1 MARCTLALR
10 SHCASD
16 DDDGDGDCD
25 DGGDFP
31 PLNIISGGLAKDGD
45 AEEEEHPVVL
55 AQEMMKKGI

>member
-25 DGGDFP
+25 DGDESDVAF
-31 PLNIISGGLAKDGD
+31 I
-45 AEEEEHPVVL
+45 VL
-55 AQEMMKKGI
+55 MSSATQGARPCENLTNSESL

>member
-10 SHCASD
+10 SHRASD
-16 DDDGDGDCD
+16 DDD
-25 DGGDFP
+25 GDFP

-45 AEEEEHPVVL
+45 AEDEEHPVVL

>member
-1 MARCTLALR
+1 MVPDHWSNDAMVSMDRHGL
-10 SHCASD
+10 D
-16 DDDGDGDCD
+16 DD

-45 AEEEEHPVVL
+45 AEDEEHSVVL

>member
-10 SHCASD
+10 SHRASD

-31 PLNIISGGLAKDGD
+31 PLNIISGGKFDEGC
-45 AEEEEHPVVL
+45 
-55 AQEMMKKGI
+55 KGW